1 MKYFYLAS
9 IAILISSCSN
19 KSPQTLTEAGKQ
31 YCYIEEVIV
40 ERDGKTA
47 AESITTCTDKPRV
60 EHFVKDSGIAEDCK
74 AFQQT
79 YTFRGRVKNVKG
91 FLCRFPDGSWE
102 AVDGRYAY

>member
-9 IAILISSCSN
+9 IAILLSSCAN

-60 EHFVKDSGIAEDCK
+60 EHFVKDVGIARDCK
-74 AFQQT
+74 AFKQQ
-79 YTFRGRVKNVKG
+79 YSFRGKRRYVEG
-91 FLCRFPDGSWE
+91 FLCQFEDGTWQ